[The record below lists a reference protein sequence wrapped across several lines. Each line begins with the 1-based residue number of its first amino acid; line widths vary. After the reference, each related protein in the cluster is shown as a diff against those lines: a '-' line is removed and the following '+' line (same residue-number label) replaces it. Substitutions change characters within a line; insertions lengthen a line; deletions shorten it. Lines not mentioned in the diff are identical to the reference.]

1 MALAI
6 NKLVLLPKTT
16 NNVDKNTLI
25 TSLIEIKNQFL
36 NNAEKNDIYNKMA
49 IIVETL
55 INKLALDEIS
65 IEEYRNLREEL
76 KKINDKRLIRIIDAY
91 IYVLNSNSDSLIKR
105 TNYFINKNNI
115 NILEERIVLIKYNS
129 KRSTKYTSYNRNMTY
144 NDVFNLIRYIDS
156 SYLSLFKKIVTEI
169 DIEKIEEIKE
179 NNNFYNNAFMKF
191 EEEFAYIKENEIGKI
206 LYNKYKEDF
215 FLTLQLMIDNEI
227 NIQKSKE
234 DDEFRTY
241 MRDSMAERKANKA
254 KNKLKNPGFRK
265 YSYVGDM

>member
-1 MALAI
+1 
-6 NKLVLLPKTT
+6 
-16 NNVDKNTLI
+16 
-25 TSLIEIKNQFL
+25 
-36 NNAEKNDIYNKMA
+36 
-49 IIVETL
+49 
-55 INKLALDEIS
+55 
-65 IEEYRNLREEL
+65 
-76 KKINDKRLIRIIDAY
+76 
-91 IYVLNSNSDSLIKR
+91 
-105 TNYFINKNNI
+105 
-115 NILEERIVLIKYNS
+115 
-129 KRSTKYTSYNRNMTY
+129 MTY

-169 DIEKIEEIKE
+169 DIKKIEEIKE
-179 NNNFYNNAFMKF
+179 NNDFYNNAFMKF

-241 MRDSMAERKANKA
+241 MRDSIAERKANKA